1 MMLVIKRL
9 LERSSIY
16 LAILCTLGIAFLSLV
31 KIPSDTIDI
40 STSDKFLHGLAYF
53 FLAIFWLIGLSKT
66 KHNHVR
72 IWSILISCLIYG
84 IVIEVLQGA
93 ITTYRTASYLDI
105 LANSVGIAVAF
116 IVFLVLLKKKFLI
129 PS

>member
-31 KIPSDTIDI
+31 RIPSDTMTI
-40 STSDKFLHGLAYF
+40 SASDKLLHGLAYF
-53 FLAIFWLIGLSKT
+53 FLANFWLIGLSKNF
-66 KHNHVR
+66 HNKTR
-72 IWSILISCLIYG
+72 IWGVLVGCLIYG
-84 IVIEVLQGA
+84 IIIEVLQGA

-105 LANSVGIAVAF
+105 VANSVGIAIAF
-116 IVFLVLLKKKFLI
+116 VVFMIIMKK
-129 PS
+129 SA